1 MMASLPTV
9 ATGAELLP
17 SVIQQPSCDVMTEQR
32 MPWDVTTGM
41 PIKMLAM
48 LLFSLLSVLAPG
60 MTVWFLMRA
69 NRGLR
74 IQLVEEQARALRFS
88 QDLEQSNYE
97 REQYRGYWN
106 DTLDENFTLQM
117 ELDKFNQR
125 VEELVQ
131 QISSRTGV
139 PKAFCWTGRWTRW

>member
-1 MMASLPTV
+1 
-9 ATGAELLP
+9 
-17 SVIQQPSCDVMTEQR
+17 

-97 REQYRGYWN
+97 REQHRGYWN
-106 DTLDENFTLQM
+106 DTFDENVTLQM
-117 ELDKFNQR
+117 ELDKSSTSR
-125 VEELVQ
+125 SKKLAQ
-131 QISSRTGV
+131 QIPEDR
-139 PKAFCWTGRWTRW
+139 